1 MTGVGA
7 GTQVRGGGKRTGGY
21 CSWTGEDGVRLL
33 ANIGVR
39 TFPANQTCSHLS
51 PRKSTV
57 EPKVAFPTLA
67 GLPGPAPTSSSSG
80 YSNPGLWG
88 SLCTSSPLSAVGGG
102 SGSLDCRAP
111 FPPGSRLTPGQG
123 GSPSTAHLGTA
134 AARAR
139 SPPELRKPAASP
151 GSGVSVPPQP
161 THTSSAFVAVSPR
174 IPPLCLRLM
183 SWGLGR
189 ERGSGG
195 ARTHAGSPE
204 PGVGRREPSREP
216 RGLLL
221 QKGEENGEEL
231 GGRLSG
237 KEGS

>member
-1 MTGVGA
+1 M
-7 GTQVRGGGKRTGGY
+7 RGGEKENRGVLLL
-21 CSWTGEDGVRLL
+21 DGRDRVRLL

-39 TFPANQTCSHLS
+39 TFPANQACSHLS

-88 SLCTSSPLSAVGGG
+88 SLCTSSPLSAVGGRLWLPRLQG
-102 SGSLDCRAP
+102 AFSCR
-111 FPPGSRLTPGQG
+111 FPPHTRPGGLPQYRPPGHRRSPRPQPARAAQASGLSREWGF
-123 GSPSTAHLGTA
+123 GSP
-134 AARAR
+134 
-139 SPPELRKPAASP
+139 PN
-151 GSGVSVPPQP
+151 
-161 THTSSAFVAVSPR
+161 THP
-174 IPPLCLRLM
+174 PPLLQCPPGDPL
-183 SWGLGR
+183 SASASCPGGLGR
-189 ERGSGG
+189 QRGSGG

-204 PGVGRREPSREP
+204 PGVGRREPSPEP